1 MIERS
6 DAGRDRVWCQALISV
21 LEIRDVARVLA
32 EFNRVRPDAAQQ
44 LAEADRGADP
54 WWERMSEGDVAAELS
69 ATFDLGLPVCHEI
82 AKWMLSPVA
91 PAAQLASVGRSPVG
105 DGDLDD
111 LPLRTPESL
120 PLPRWRLQP
129 LRLPYPGG
137 DRWIICCGTTGRL
150 LRLPTE

>member
-82 AKWMLSPVA
+82 AKWMLYPVA
-91 PAAQLASVGRSPVG
+91 PAA
-105 DGDLDD
+105 
-111 LPLRTPESL
+111 
-120 PLPRWRLQP
+120 
-129 LRLPYPGG
+129 
-137 DRWIICCGTTGRL
+137 
-150 LRLPTE
+150 